1 MGNLDTSTMGARA
14 KRVRLEQ
21 NLNQQQIAEALGV
34 SLRAWQKLER
44 DEGTPS
50 GETLLQFEK
59 LGINPGWI
67 LTGLGPRLMREDES
81 YLYKKDAIIDP
92 DLLLDIKE
100 VVLRVHKDAG
110 ITLHQRDAD
119 LKAISSYNQY
129 MADDTDLSDGEE
141 IRIWLQL
148 LEKRL
153 KREVDAARAAPGT
166 GKREAS

>member
-1 MGNLDTSTMGARA
+1 MTNDVPDSLGKRA
-14 KRVRLEQ
+14 KHVREEAKKTQ
-21 NLNQQQIAEALGV
+21 KQMAEFLG
-34 SLRAWQKLER
+34 LATATWQKIER
-44 DEGTPS
+44 DEGLPS

-59 LGINPGWI
+59 LGVNPGWI

-119 LKAISSYNQY
+119 LKAITSYNQY